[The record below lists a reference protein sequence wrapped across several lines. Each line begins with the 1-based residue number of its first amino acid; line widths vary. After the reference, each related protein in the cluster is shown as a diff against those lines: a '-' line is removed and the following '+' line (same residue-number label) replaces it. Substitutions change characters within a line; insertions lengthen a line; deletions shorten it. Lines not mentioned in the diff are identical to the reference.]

1 MARKKTHEELTA
13 ALAEARAAL
22 ADALLDGTS
31 TEEPRRRIAEVEA
44 EIAEIEAEDA
54 AKAEAARAEEAAKVE
69 SAAVQLAAEQQA
81 AVVAAVEVPGLEE
94 VVGEPLPQPEPDP
107 AVEGAA
113 RYVARCRA
121 ELARAQAEHKPFADE
136 VEALRARQNE
146 KLAAAEAIRTRRA
159 GGDER
164 TSDAAELALLTADI
178 EALRTMVDQALQ
190 RASAADQRAPAR
202 EALQSAEAQLASA
215 RSKAAFGIA
224 LARLRMAEQ
233 VMIDAFRSLVV
244 NGRACNEPSPWLHY
258 RPSPDLV
265 RVATGQILPTATNP
279 LFK

>member
-22 ADALLDGTS
+22 ADALLDGTG
-31 TEEPRRRIAEVEA
+31 TEEPRRRIAEVED
-44 EIAEIEAEDA
+44 EIAEIEAEAA
-54 AKAEAARAEEAAKVE
+54 AKAEAERAEEAAKVE
-69 SAAVQLAAEQQA
+69 VAAVQLAAEQQA

-121 ELARAQAEHKPFADE
+121 ELARAQAEYKPFADE

-159 GGDER
+159 AGDER
-164 TSDAAELALLTADI
+164 TSDAAELALLTADV

-215 RSKAAFGIA
+215 RNNAA
-224 LARLRMAEQ
+224 LALALSRVKLAEDVFLQ
-233 VMIDAFRSLVV
+233 AFRALVLA
-244 NGRACNEPSPWLHY
+244 GRACGQSSPWLHY
-258 RPSPDLV
+258 RPSADLKF
-265 RVATGQILPTATNP
+265 VATGQIVATGLNP